1 MNQYKKRKQA
11 IQKALREHA
20 DAWQEILEKSRKE
33 NDGELTEDERE
44 AILEHT
50 KAIDTLRAELEEV
63 EKNIATLEKVDES
76 VRDLGGGVDLG
87 DRGIEAVE
95 EVKQVEFKSIGEM
108 FVESDAFKAIQN
120 PSDRGAEFSSGQVEI
135 PFSTK
140 GTLLTGAGSPG
151 SGSGGGLLPV
161 PQVVPGVVNKLFQR
175 NVFANLLGSGQADSN
190 TVRYVVEGTA
200 TSGAAGVAEAGP
212 KPESTLGLS
221 TTDEPVKKL
230 ATILPISEEALE
242 DGNQVEAYVNSR
254 LVTFIQ
260 NLEDLQL
267 IRGTGTNDLQGII
280 GRSGVNIYTGG
291 TAAGNKAVQI
301 FKAINGVRGSAFT
314 EPEWIVVNPTD
325 YQDLRLLTDTAGQ
338 FFGGGPWMGPYGNSG
353 QQVSSSN
360 QVMGPAESLWGK
372 QIYVSS
378 NIGAGTALA
387 GNSSDAIVWRKG
399 GLRVDASNSHS
410 TYFANNLV
418 AIRAEERLAIAVYR
432 PGSFV
437 EIRLA

>member
-11 IQKALREHA
+11 IQKSLREHA
-20 DAWQEILEKSRKE
+20 DAWQDILKKSREE
-33 NDGELTEDERE
+33 NDGELTEEERE
-44 AILEHT
+44 QIVEHT
-50 KAIDTLRAELEEV
+50 KAIDTLKAELAEV
-63 EKNIATLEKVDES
+63 EKNIETLSQVDEA

-87 DRGIEAVE
+87 DRGIDAIE
-95 EVKQVEFKSIGEM
+95 EVKSYEYKSIGEM
-108 FVESDAFKAIQN
+108 FVESDAYKSIQD
-120 PSDRGAEFSSGQVEI
+120 PADRGSQFSSGQVEV

-161 PQVVPGVVNKLFQR
+161 PQVVPGVVQKLFAR
-175 NVFANLLGSGQADSN
+175 NIFSDLLGSGQVNSN
-190 TVRYVVEGTA
+190 TIRYTVEGTA
-200 TSGAAGVAEAGP
+200 TNSAAGVAEAGP

-230 ATILPISEEALE
+230 ATLLPVSEETLE
-242 DGNQVEAYVNSR
+242 DAAQVEAYINSR
-254 LVTFIQ
+254 LTTFIQ
-260 NLEDLQL
+260 NVEDLQL

-291 TAAGNKAVQI
+291 TAAGNKAEQI

-314 EPEWIVVNPTD
+314 DPEWIVVNPSD
-325 YQDLRLLTDTAGQ
+325 YQDLRLLKDTAGQ

-353 QQVSSSN
+353 QQVSSN
-360 QVMGPAESLWGK
+360 GLVTGAPEALWGK
-372 QIYVSS
+372 QVYVSA
-378 NIGAGTALA
+378 NIGVGTALA
-387 GNSSDAIVWRKG
+387 GNSRDAIVWRKG
-399 GLRVDASNSHS
+399 GIRVDASNSHS

-418 AIRAEERLAIAVYR
+418 AIRAEERLALAVYR
-432 PGSFV
+432 PSSFV